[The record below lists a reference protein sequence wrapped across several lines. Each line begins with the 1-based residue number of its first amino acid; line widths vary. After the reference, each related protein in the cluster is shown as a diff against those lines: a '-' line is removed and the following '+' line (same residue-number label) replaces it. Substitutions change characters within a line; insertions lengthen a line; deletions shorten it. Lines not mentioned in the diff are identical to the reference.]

1 MRRLTWV
8 AVVIVSLILGF
19 VIGAIVGLNSLQGV
33 AFVLAGLA
41 FGMIL
46 GFFLDWLLEEAYRR
60 NRELTE
66 QLQIARRA
74 PKQLPPPQ
82 PEIAEIDDADEI
94 DDIMEAER
102 IAILEPAPTDNVQ
115 GLVDMLQQKEEEL
128 KTLRAELEAVDTK
141 GRAINERFITY
152 MKSHPDDLT
161 VIKGV
166 GAVYQWKLRDVGV
179 HSYHDLAEAD
189 AEHLRRVLDIKNWQR
204 TDIESWIKQ
213 ARDWA
218 TKN

>member
-8 AVVIVSLILGF
+8 AVVIVCLVLGF
-19 VIGAIVGLNSLQGV
+19 IIGAIVGLNSLQGV

-82 PEIAEIDDADEI
+82 SDVVDMDDT

-102 IAILEPAPTDNVQ
+102 IAILEPAKTDNVQ
-115 GLVDMLQQKEEEL
+115 GLIDILQQKEEEL
-128 KTLRAELEAVDTK
+128 KTLLAELEAVDAK

-161 VIKGV
+161 VIKGI

-179 HSYHDLAEAD
+179 HSCHDLAEAD

-213 ARDWA
+213 ARDRA

>member
-8 AVVIVSLILGF
+8 AGIIVCLVLGF
-19 VIGAIVGLNSLQGV
+19 VIGSIVGLNNLQGV

-60 NRELTE
+60 NRELSE
-66 QLQIARRA
+66 KLQLAQTQSQ
-74 PKQLPPPQ
+74 PKQLPAPAPQ
-82 PEIAEIDDADEI
+82 IAEAETVLD
-94 DDIMEAER
+94 AER
-102 IAILEPAPTDNVQ
+102 IAVLEPEPDKAEQVRP
-115 GLVDMLQQKEEEL
+115 LVDMLQQKEDEL
-128 KTLRAELEAVDTK
+128 KALRAELDDVDAR
-141 GRAINERFITY
+141 GRTINERFITY

-161 VIKGV
+161 VIKGI
-166 GAVYQWKLRDVGV
+166 GSVYQWKLRDVGV
-179 HSYHDLAEAD
+179 HSYQDLADAD
-189 AEHLRRVLDIKNWQR
+189 ADHLRRVLDIKNWQR

-218 TKN
+218 MKD

>member
-1 MRRLTWV
+1 MRRLTWA
-8 AVVIVSLILGF
+8 AVIIVCLILGF
-19 VIGAIVGLNSLQGV
+19 IIGAIVGLNSLQGV

-60 NRELTE
+60 NRELSE
-66 QLQIARRA
+66 KLQLAQRQSE

-82 PEIAEIDDADEI
+82 AQIAEAETVLD
-94 DDIMEAER
+94 AER
-102 IAILEPAPTDNVQ
+102 IAVLEPDQTEQIQP
-115 GLVDMLQQKEEEL
+115 LVDILQQKEDEL
-128 KTLRAELEAVDTK
+128 KVLRAELDDVDTK

-161 VIKGV
+161 VIKGI

-179 HSYHDLAEAD
+179 HSYHDLAEANAD
-189 AEHLRRVLDIKNWQR
+189 HLRRILDIKNWQR

-218 TKN
+218 AKD